1 MVGIIFIAMILDDT
15 EKTRKLFWQAY
26 CCYIPLITIYQL
38 IFWIVPLPEDDK
50 RRRTEIADF
59 CHEYGIVKGWGEDG
73 AHVHYFSEI
82 ECV

>member
-1 MVGIIFIAMILDDT
+1 M
-15 EKTRKLFWQAY
+15 
-26 CCYIPLITIYQL
+26 YQL
-38 IFWIVPLPEDDK
+38 IFWVVPLPEDDK
-50 RRRTEIADF
+50 RRRTEIDDF